1 MKKIYLIILFVLL
14 MVFFPFQ
21 KAYALSCVEPP
32 PPEIAIHEYDV
43 VVIATVTEVKDTTSR
58 FFGNRYDL
66 GSGALVKAN
75 VSLSFKGYDNNTIT
89 FNEDLEWGESKVG
102 TEYLLFLNKKGN
114 GFTSPLCSPTSETA
128 GLDMNH
134 IIATLSAEST
144 GVIEFDEADESNESN
159 NSEFSW
165 GLLLLISTI
174 IILIIIGTVIFYR
187 RGKVKRNG
195 EN

>member
-14 MVFFPFQ
+14 MVFLPFQ

-89 FNEDLEWGESKVG
+89 FNEDLQWGESKVG
-102 TEYLLFLNKKGN
+102 REYLLFLNKKGD
-114 GFTSPLCSPTSETA
+114 GYVSPLCSPTTETA
-128 GLDMNH
+128 GLNMDTLVE
-134 IIATLSAEST
+134 TLSAEST
-144 GVIEFDEADESNESN
+144 SVIEADQLNESN
-159 NSEFSW
+159 NSDNSEFSW

-187 RGKVKRNG
+187 RGKVKQNG
-195 EN
+195 GN